1 MYIPSLFLHG
11 DFDIQY
17 VRCYF
22 CFNLILDNNV
32 GGSPGS
38 DKDMD
43 LPVRTSYTVLTLL
56 FIPSLILVCFVLALY
71 NRFRNS
77 SKRNAIRLMEKD
89 KKACVVSIPT
99 LFSTN
104 SITDY
109 FDLNLQYKRS
119 NPKYSSDPDFYKWDI
134 RACCGSVKDR
144 PLCTLNSKSRSLGT
158 VNTMELDFWNDR
170 SLAGSSK
177 PDKHYT

>member
-1 MYIPSLFLHG
+1 MMTLTFNM
-11 DFDIQY
+11 FDAI
-17 VRCYF
+17 F
-22 CFNLILDNNV
+22 CFNFISDNNL
-32 GGSPGS
+32 GGHPGS
-38 DKDMD
+38 DTDME
-43 LPVRTSYTVLTLL
+43 LPVRTLYTGLRKPLL
-56 FIPSLILVCFVLALY
+56 LIALSVFVIMVCSVSAFL
-71 NRFRNS
+71 NRVRNS
-77 SKRNAIRLMEKD
+77 SKRNASRLMEKD
-89 KKACVVSIPT
+89 KKACVVSMPT

-134 RACCGSVKDR
+134 QACCGSVSKDR

-170 SLAGSSK
+170 SLVGSSK
-177 PDKHYT
+177 PDKHYI